1 MQLNHRLIL
10 ISTANFFQLVSL
22 LGPEGAPLIDEI
34 MEEEARKK
42 NDYSILSEQ
51 ERDLIR
57 AFRKLDD
64 ANQAVGLNTS
74 QRLPLPNEHILTY
87 SLNGLVYVVI
97 PITNDNRHSVSS
109 ISLSLPRFFHCGF
122 MPYVSTFDFDDA
134 DSNYPIKDN
143 KIKPASRFSLS

>member
-57 AFRKLDD
+57 AFRMLTRSEGRPPKTKPRRAF
-64 ANQAVGLNTS
+64 ANQGF
-74 QRLPLPNEHILTY
+74 EHLFLT
-87 SLNGLVYVVI
+87 LG
-97 PITNDNRHSVSS
+97 
-109 ISLSLPRFFHCGF
+109 
-122 MPYVSTFDFDDA
+122 
-134 DSNYPIKDN
+134 
-143 KIKPASRFSLS
+143 